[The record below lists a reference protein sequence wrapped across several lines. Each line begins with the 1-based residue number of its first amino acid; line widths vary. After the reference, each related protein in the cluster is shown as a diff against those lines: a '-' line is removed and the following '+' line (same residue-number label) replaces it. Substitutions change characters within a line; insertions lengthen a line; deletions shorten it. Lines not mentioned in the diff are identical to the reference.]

1 MTQALLDSL
10 MKIGGV
16 SKYIPLHR
24 DANAKP
30 QQMWM
35 KLLVS
40 LLDRGAFPEPWVQEH
55 YGVKRAHTYVAY
67 KVSSFHRSWPYLS
80 LPNLN
85 TFAPAH

>member
-1 MTQALLDSL
+1 MGESVTQALLDSL

-55 YGVKRAHTYVAY
+55 YGVKRAQCSMCQHGT
-67 KVSSFHRSWPYLS
+67 VSS
-80 LPNLN
+80 
-85 TFAPAH
+85 